1 MMSLYVGPRRA
12 EPVAG
17 IVGYS
22 GRLVAPE
29 LLPAELRSRP
39 PVLVVHG
46 TEDPLVPYAAL
57 AEAEA
62 GLKAAG
68 VPVESLACP
77 GIGHSIDEEGLRRG
91 GHFLRDALART
102 TS

>member
-1 MMSLYVGPRRA
+1 M
-12 EPVAG
+12 AG

-29 LLPAELRSRP
+29 SARRRNCVRGRAILL
-39 PVLVVHG
+39 VHG

-68 VPVESLACP
+68 VPVESLTCP

-91 GHFLRDALART
+91 GQFLRDVLVGT